1 MLPHAEHRDYAR
13 DDPHDPAPLRKS
25 GESDGTRGLRPEGL
39 LQAMANAAGKGDI
52 PHDHPVHYLYVVN
65 GGKLKLSPPPG
76 QTEV

>member
-1 MLPHAEHRDYAR
+1 MY
-13 DDPHDPAPLRKS
+13 
-25 GESDGTRGLRPEGL
+25 
-39 LQAMANAAGKGDI
+39 AMATAAGKGDV

>member
-1 MLPHAEHRDYAR
+1 MCIWVNLW
-13 DDPHDPAPLRKS
+13 S
-25 GESDGTRGLRPEGL
+25 EGL
-39 LQAMANAAGKGDI
+39 MYAMATAAGKGDV